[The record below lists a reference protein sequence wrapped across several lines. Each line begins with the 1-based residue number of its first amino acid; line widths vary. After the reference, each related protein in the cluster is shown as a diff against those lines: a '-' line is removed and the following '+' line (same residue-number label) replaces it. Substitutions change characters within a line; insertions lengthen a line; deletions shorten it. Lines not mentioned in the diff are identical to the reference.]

1 MNVLTFVPQSLTS
14 FNEHHSR
21 EGFIL
26 ICQHCKQ
33 KWQKKEVT
41 LYFWRCHEILVY
53 AHPSTIYIIFKGEEE
68 SKGTFFIKWM
78 WMFDRSVSANKTN
91 SILPARCSWV
101 CFVFLFF
108 LFYCVMLLPT
118 AWMSL
123 HLFLFSFHPRTARGV
138 KQAPPVWKADV
149 FCLVSRI
156 EFIQLPFL
164 SPAEHSVLVN
174 ADQVNPKP
182 VQNA

>member
-1 MNVLTFVPQSLTS
+1 MLLLLCQITHNHLKFRPTWSLTSHLGLFKGAHNDMNVLTFVPQSLTS

-33 KWQKKEVT
+33 KRQKKEVT

-108 LFYCVMLLPT
+108 FVFFVLLCYVT
-118 AWMSL
+118 ANSVDVSPS
-123 HLFLFSFHPRTARGV
+123 FSV
-138 KQAPPVWKADV
+138 
-149 FCLVSRI
+149 
-156 EFIQLPFL
+156 
-164 SPAEHSVLVN
+164 
-174 ADQVNPKP
+174 
-182 VQNA
+182 